1 MAGSECI
8 SARVRSCSFDG
19 PPSTRYDASVYGAPA
34 NPMSGVSPSSATVAA
49 TASRM
54 GASARGVERGE
65 GRDIRRRPHRVLEH
79 GTAAGDDAHVD
90 AGQLDRDDDV
100 AEEDRGIHAVP
111 TDRLQGDLAR
121 ELGREAGLEHVGAD
135 AQLAVFRQRTAG
147 LPHEPHRS
155 RLGAIPAI
163 CPEEGSGVSVCDSRM
178 RSIQWHTV
186 NITYV
191 LLCLT
196 ANHRNAS
203 LDILERLSV
212 GAPAATRAL
221 VDDELFVSGA
231 VVLATCNRFEAYLDI
246 DEPLT
251 GGEAVAV
258 ESVVEAMASASGILP
273 ESLRASVAVHEG
285 ADAAAHLFAV
295 TSGLESVVVG
305 EEEISGQV
313 RRALDAARAD
323 GTSSSDLE
331 RLFQKAAHTSR
342 GVRSQ
347 TRLRGTHSS
356 LVRLALELASS
367 RIADWSTRARADR
380 RHRPLRRDAPPKP
393 FAVSGPTDLH
403 VFSPSGRAAAFATK
417 HGLIA
422 ESSFP
427 DAAAV
432 ADVVITCTADAV
444 VHADAFTPGRRVVVI
459 DLGLP
464 RNVDPSVGRVA
475 GVELL
480 DLETIRLHAPLEEFS
495 AHADARALVGDAVAE
510 FAADRAA
517 GPAITALRQDVL
529 RVVEDEISRARAH
542 GAGDDVEAAL
552 RHLAGVLLHR
562 PSLRI
567 RELAV
572 EGRIDEVHS
581 ALGTLGLE
589 VENDPP
595 AAMPWSETA

>member
-1 MAGSECI
+1 M
-8 SARVRSCSFDG
+8 
-19 PPSTRYDASVYGAPA
+19 
-34 NPMSGVSPSSATVAA
+34 
-49 TASRM
+49 
-54 GASARGVERGE
+54 
-65 GRDIRRRPHRVLEH
+65 
-79 GTAAGDDAHVD
+79 
-90 AGQLDRDDDV
+90 
-100 AEEDRGIHAVP
+100 RGI
-111 TDRLQGDLAR
+111 QG
-121 ELGREAGLEHVGAD
+121 
-135 AQLAVFRQRTAG
+135 
-147 LPHEPHRS
+147 
-155 RLGAIPAI
+155 
-163 CPEEGSGVSVCDSRM
+163 
-178 RSIQWHTV
+178 HTV
-186 NITYV
+186 IIRLV

-221 VDDELFVSGA
+221 VDDVLFVSGA

-258 ESVVEAMASASGILP
+258 ESVVEAMASASDISPDL
-273 ESLRASVAVHEG
+273 LRASVAVHQG

-295 TSGLESVVVG
+295 TSGLESIVVG

-313 RRALDAARAD
+313 RRALDTARVE
-323 GTSSSDLE
+323 GTTSRELE

-342 GVRSQ
+342 GVRNQ
-347 TRLRGTHSS
+347 TQLRGSHRS

-367 RIADWSTRARADR
+367 RIADWSAARVLIVGTGRYASRTADAVRARGA
-380 RHRPLRRDAPPKP
+380 A
-393 FAVSGPTDLH
+393 DLH
-403 VFSPSGRAAAFATK
+403 VFSPSGRATAFAAK
-417 HGLIA
+417 HGLVA
-422 ESSFP
+422 ETSFP
-427 DAAAV
+427 DAAAA

-444 VHADAFTPGRRVVVI
+444 VHADAFTPGKRLLVI

-480 DLETIRLHAPLEEFS
+480 DLETIRLHAPLEQFS
-495 AHADARALVGDAVAE
+495 AHADARALVGDAAVE
-510 FAADRAA
+510 FAADREA

-529 RVVEDEISRARAH
+529 RVVDEEIARARAR

-552 RHLAGVLLHR
+552 RHLAGVLLHK

-572 EGRIDEVHS
+572 EGRIDEVHT
-581 ALGTLGLE
+581 ALETLHGLDVDE
-589 VENDPP
+589 PP
-595 AAMPWSETA
+595 AASPWAETA